1 MRMYKKYKNFIPDS
15 FYIKISEQK
24 NKKQNILINLFVIF
38 NLIFIPI
45 NFKNISILAEKNVKI
60 DEHESYSGKRSFNL
74 NTIICAIDELFLDD
88 FEDVYINNHAGEIII
103 NNLKIAENINK
114 SKLVEMNEASLI
126 EDEKYKIGVSINE
139 E

>member
-1 MRMYKKYKNFIPDS
+1 MRIYKKYKNFIPDS
-15 FYIKISEQK
+15 FYIKVSEQK

-45 NFKNISILAEKNVKI
+45 NLKNLSILAEKNVKI
-60 DEHESYSGKRSFNL
+60 DEHESYSGKGSFNL
-74 NTIICAIDELFLDD
+74 NTIISAIDELFLDD
-88 FEDVYINNHAGEIII
+88 FEDVYIKNHAGEIII

-126 EDEKYKIGVSINE
+126 ENEKYKIGVSINE